1 MELVLYPEI
10 QPTLEAVSIDK
21 VIPMRYSRD
30 KLRLPSGEEDRMH
43 GYVTYFCNTSQD
55 GIAKVLNN
63 IHPRI
68 INIGKPY
75 KSYYYDY
82 LPLYKFVNAPGVQN
96 TGITRVIGKRDRVVY
111 YTGIKERVEGI
122 RTPITLEAAKG
133 LNLIYDLD
141 PYIRAFKNVKR
152 LRKMSI
158 VQRVSVFFKS
168 MNQFMERPLRG
179 YQGNTIFVDLDE
191 YATKKSLN
199 EYHFLTYLLL
209 LLKRRAEFMV
219 TFKSNYQ
226 IIFYTARGYI
236 EFRMN
241 EDLIRENYGKLS
253 MMVKRLKPEIDPN
266 TVVDYVE
273 KEDISMK
280 INIAAGFTGGIDSD
294 EDDSDEEEEL
304 PVKPD
309 SKIVDSVK
317 KSIPDDEDDTDAT
330 VDTILSDADSDE
342 KLKEE
347 LADVIIAKN
356 KGSKTNASTKR
367 DALLRERQKSVTIK
381 GKTIQELTTDVNIKP
396 LEKTEVKNP
405 MIVNQNIKNV
415 SYANFQ
421 KTYNDSLLS
430 SDIADVLTMFNGK
443 TIDMN
448 VIKVDVEDTSNTLNL
463 METYTVVFEDE
474 FRRRHTV
481 KVNIPKFI
489 DNKYLYINGGIK
501 TIETQ
506 ITALPVI
513 KTDEDTVRI
522 NTNYNKLTIIRK
534 GAKIN
539 PNMERFKKL
548 IVDPDSKWVIR
559 KGDNSEANRGE
570 LTCLE
575 YDTMAAKYN
584 SISRGNI
591 HFVFNVA
598 QLMEETDHK
607 FTSTLDK
614 ILIGYK
620 KTGSKI
626 EPIYYDKKN
635 PDHVDMI
642 STMMLA
648 AQPEYY
654 DEFKKLSAGKK
665 YVHTTTTIMR
675 KEIPTV
681 VLLCFFE
688 GISTVVRKFNDP
700 DVKFVD
706 KKSNS
711 DNYMYIRFVD
721 GYLQYPMSNLEAC
734 ILFNGLTSFTT
745 ANYTVSDLDN
755 QQTYIDV
762 LVEVC
767 GDGYVAGALVNFY
780 DFMIDPITLELLELL
795 SLPTDLV
802 SLIIYAN
809 NLLADNQYR
818 SDINLNNYRLRNNEI
833 VPAIL
838 YKQMAIAYARYRAT
852 ARNSNPIKMSVDP
865 NCVIK
870 ALQALP
876 TVQDYPYLGPMT
888 EIKMNYLASMKGYAG
903 MNNDEA
909 YKEDKR
915 AYDESMV
922 GVVGVSTDNAK
933 NCGKERHLVLEPK
946 VLNARG
952 MLELTDPKDIDKLND
967 TQLETALEMLNPGGL
982 LHDDPVRTAMAT
994 KQRGH
999 AIPTAKQSPMLVT
1012 TGLDATIQY
1021 RTSNDYSVVAEEDG
1035 KVIDMD
1041 PKTKLMTIEYKSGK
1055 KRCIDLYPKMAK
1067 NGGAGF
1073 YLKNELA
1080 TTFKKGN
1087 SFKKGDIL
1095 AFDPYYY
1102 NNNEFFG
1109 NRLTFGCLVKTAIMS
1124 DSATY
1129 EDSDFFTKKLSRTMA
1144 AKITMCKRVTIGKN
1158 ANVDFIV
1165 KPGDTV
1171 KVGDELIR
1179 FETSYNDSEMNQLL
1193 AGIRDDLHEA
1203 IVSLGKTR
1211 ILAKYE
1217 GTIED
1222 VICYPAVPVE
1232 EMSASLGKVVKNCLA
1247 NDKARMNH
1255 LNKVDPSAKNSPYK
1269 AGVLM
1274 NRPTGVVEP
1283 DAYGK
1288 IDGEDVT
1295 DSVMFKFFIT
1305 YLDELS
1311 DGDKITHQTANKSTL
1326 GDMIPE
1332 GFEPYSEFRPYEEI
1346 SLLQPPSAILQRG
1359 TASIEPSMLHYKGL
1373 IELKRKQY
1381 EILTGESWNEKDRR
1395 ENPYMDH
1402 TKRASQESILTEDQW
1417 QMLESLYDLRETT
1430 DGVLQTTR
1438 FYSKGDIIL
1447 RGFAGINLESF
1458 GTKIAVHDSV
1468 NVEYDHI
1475 ENCLIAKEAIY
1486 PGEILRMK

>member
-1 MELVLYPEI
+1 MELVMYPEMN
-10 QPTLEAVSIDK
+10 PTLEAVTVDK
-21 VIPMRYSRD
+21 VIPIRFSRD
-30 KLRLPSGEEDRMH
+30 KLRLPSDENDRMR
-43 GYVTYFCNTSQD
+43 GRLIYFCNTSQD
-55 GIAKVLNN
+55 GIARVLNN
-63 IHPRI
+63 AHPRI
-68 INIGKPY
+68 INVGKPY
-75 KSYYYDY
+75 TTYYYDY
-82 LPLYKFVNAPGVQN
+82 IPLYKFVHAPGVQN
-96 TGITRVIGKRDRVVY
+96 TGVTQNIGKKDRVIW
-111 YTGIKERVEGI
+111 YTGMKERVEGI
-122 RTPITLEAAKG
+122 RTPITIDGAKG
-133 LNLIYDLD
+133 RNVVYDMQ
-141 PYIRAFKNVKR
+141 PSINTFKRVRR
-152 LRKMSI
+152 LRSLSI
-158 VQRVSVFFKS
+158 LQKVSIFFNS
-168 MNQFMERPLRG
+168 INTFMNRPVRG
-179 YQGNTIFVDLDE
+179 YTGNTIFIDLDE
-191 YATKKSLN
+191 YNTQKSLN
-199 EYHFLTYLLL
+199 SYHFMTYLLL
-209 LLKRRAEFMV
+209 LLKRQANFMEP
-219 TFKSNYQ
+219 FKADYQ
-226 IIFYTARGYI
+226 VIFYTTRGYI
-236 EFRMN
+236 LFRMN
-241 EDLIRENYGKLS
+241 EDLVRENYGKLNQ
-253 MMVKRLKPEIDPN
+253 MIRRLKPEIDA
-266 TVVDYVE
+266 VAAVDFAE

-280 INIAAGFTGGIDSD
+280 INVAAGFTGGGEFDPDD
-294 EDDSDEEEEL
+294 EDDLDGEEESPSEDL
-304 PVKPD
+304 PVTPD
-309 SKIVDSVK
+309 SKIVDSIK
-317 KSIPDDEDDTDAT
+317 KNVSDEDDTDAT
-330 VDTILSDADSDE
+330 VDTILNDVESDE

-347 LADVIIAKN
+347 LADVIISSN
-356 KGSKTNASTKR
+356 KGSKSNASSKR
-367 DALLRERQKSVTIK
+367 DAMLRERQKSVMIK
-381 GKTIQELTTDVNIKP
+381 GKTLQELTTDVTIPKI
-396 LEKTEVKNP
+396 EKSEVKNP
-405 MIVNQNIKNV
+405 MLVNQTIKQV
-415 SYANFQ
+415 KYANFQ
-421 KTYNDSLLS
+421 KTYNDSLLD
-430 SDIADVLTMFNGK
+430 SDIANTFKMFNGK

-448 VIKVDVEDTSNTLNL
+448 VLKVEVEDTSNTLNL
-463 METYTVVFEDE
+463 METYTVTFEDE

-489 DNKYLYINGGIK
+489 DNKYLYINGGTK

-513 KTDEDTVRI
+513 KTDEDTVRV

-534 GAKIN
+534 GSKIN
-539 PNMERFKKL
+539 PNMERFKKM
-548 IVDPDSKWVIR
+548 ITEPNSGWKVH
-559 KGDNSEANRGE
+559 KGDNSEANRGQ

-584 SISRGNI
+584 SLEHGPY
-591 HFVFNVA
+591 HFVFNVE

-607 FTSTLDK
+607 FQSTLDK
-614 ILIGYK
+614 VLIGYK

-626 EPIYYDKKN
+626 EPIYYDKKD

-642 STMMLA
+642 STMILN

-688 GISTVVRKFNDP
+688 GISQVVRKFNDP

-706 KKSNS
+706 KKSNT
-711 DNYMYIRFVD
+711 DNYMYIRFAD

-734 ILFNGLTSFTT
+734 IMFNGLTSFST
-745 ANYTVSDLDN
+745 ANYTVADLDN

-762 LVEVC
+762 LIEVC
-767 GDGYVAGALVNFY
+767 GDGYVAGALINFY
-780 DFMIDPITLELLELL
+780 DFMIDPITLELLNLL

-833 VPAIL
+833 IPAIL
-838 YKQMAIAYARYRAT
+838 YKQLAIAYARYRAT
-852 ARNSNPIKMSVDP
+852 ARNSNPVRMSVDP

-888 EIKMNYLASMKGYAG
+888 ELKMNYLASMKGYAG

-915 AYDESMV
+915 VYDESMV
-922 GVVGVSTDNAK
+922 GIVGTSTDNAK

-952 MLELTDPKDIDKLND
+952 MLELTDPKDIDKLDD

-999 AIPTAKQSPMLVT
+999 AIPIAKQSPMLVS
-1012 TGLDATIQY
+1012 TGLDATVQY
-1021 RTSNDYSVVAEEDG
+1021 RTSDDYSVVAEEDG
-1035 KVIDMD
+1035 KVIDFD
-1041 PKTKLMTIEYKSGK
+1041 QKTKLMTIEYKSGK
-1055 KRCIDLYPKMAK
+1055 KRCIDFYPKMAK

-1073 YLKNELA
+1073 YLKNELT

-1095 AFDPYYY
+1095 AYDPYYY
-1102 NNNEFFG
+1102 NNDAFFG

-1129 EDSDFFTKKLSRTMA
+1129 EDSDFFTKKLSKSMA

-1179 FETSYNDSEMNQLL
+1179 FETSYNDAEMNQLL

-1232 EMSASLGKVVKNCLA
+1232 EMSPSLGSVVKKCLS
-1247 NDKARMNH
+1247 NDKARMSQ
-1255 LNKVDPSAKNSPYK
+1255 LNKVDPANKNSPYK

-1311 DGDKITHQTANKSTL
+1311 DG
-1326 GDMIPE
+1326 E
-1332 GFEPYSEFRPYEEI
+1332 
-1346 SLLQPPSAILQRG
+1346 
-1359 TASIEPSMLHYKGL
+1359 
-1373 IELKRKQY
+1373 
-1381 EILTGESWNEKDRR
+1381 
-1395 ENPYMDH
+1395 
-1402 TKRASQESILTEDQW
+1402 TE
-1417 QMLESLYDLRETT
+1417 
-1430 DGVLQTTR
+1430 V
-1438 FYSKGDIIL
+1438 
-1447 RGFAGINLESF
+1447 
-1458 GTKIAVHDSV
+1458 
-1468 NVEYDHI
+1468 
-1475 ENCLIAKEAIY
+1475 
-1486 PGEILRMK
+1486 